1 MFAENIQIADLGIE
15 RSYLEGHLRECGY
28 WANAERRERYAYV
41 LSPCVYVASSRQEDD
56 LERLARSTYAAV
68 ASLNKKLCAL
78 AQEKHLSKEDA
89 RFLQLGNAA
98 SRSLLR
104 PQDQETRI
112 PPVIKVDIV
121 QDIFGHY
128 HIAEVD
134 TYNPRG
140 FGYAAMLEHSLD
152 SRMKLR
158 RFPGMEELARIFQN
172 TQGDDAIWP
181 WFVVVSEYE
190 RFYRAPYEILSSALK
205 RQGMHFPTLSARE
218 AFGILRAPT
227 EEGVA
232 QMRAGFL
239 SIPDTLFAEEPQVRE
254 RFLSL
259 YREGYLKSL
268 YPPVAYLGSKAFLPF
283 LRAQEGMAEFVPPT
297 SLVGRQYGEE
307 EIRVSTSR
315 SELVLKAT
323 VSSGMKGVYFS
334 DIDRPEF
341 ETALTQARQQR
352 NASWVLQEQ
361 VPQAKLP
368 IVVFDDEGKR
378 MTQDYYLRITAYV
391 SQDGIVDAEVTGRPD
406 RKVHGAPDC
415 IQIPVVLS

>member
-1 MFAENIQIADLGIE
+1 MFAENIQIADLGVS
-15 RSYLEGHLRECGY
+15 RAYLEKHLRECGY
-28 WANAERRERYAYV
+28 WANPERRERYAYV
-41 LSPCVYVASSRQEDD
+41 LSPCVYVASSRQEAD
-56 LERLARSTYAAV
+56 LERLAVRTYAAV
-68 ASLNKKLCAL
+68 QKLNEELCAL
-78 AQEKHLSKEDA
+78 ARKNHLTKDEA

-104 PQDQETRI
+104 PQDQVTRI

-121 QDIFGHY
+121 QDIFGRY
-128 HIAEVD
+128 QVAEVD
-134 TYNPRG
+134 AYNPRG
-140 FGYAAMLEHSLD
+140 FGYAAMLEQSLD

-158 RFPGMEELARIFQN
+158 RFPGIEELARIFEA
-172 TQGDDAIWP
+172 TQGEDSIWP

-190 RFYRAPYEILSSALK
+190 RFYRAPYEILSRALK

-227 EEGVA
+227 EEGVM

-283 LRAQEGMAEFVPPT
+283 LRAQEGVAEFIPPT
-297 SLVGRQYGEE
+297 SLVGKLYGEE
-307 EIRVSTSR
+307 EIRESTSR
-315 SELVLKAT
+315 AELVLKAT

-334 DIDRPEF
+334 DIDRTEF
-341 ETALTQARQQR
+341 ETALVQARQQR
-352 NASWVLQEQ
+352 NSSWILQEQ
-361 VPQAKLP
+361 VPQAKVP
-368 IVVFDDEGKR
+368 VIVFDDEGKR
-378 MTQDYYLRITAYV
+378 QTQDYYLRITAYI
-391 SQDGIVDAEVTGRPD
+391 SEGGIVDAEVTGRPD